1 LSTAYISIGSNLGDR
16 LGYIREAIGRLE
28 QSHEI
33 EICQASSVYETE
45 PVGRKE
51 QPRFLNMVLQLRTS
65 LDPLNLLEHLLGIED
80 QMGRKRDQA
89 WGPRNIDLDLL
100 LYDDVVINSD
110 GLTLPHPRMH
120 QRGFVLV
127 PLAEI
132 APKVVH
138 PLLKKSAERLL
149 GELST
154 DSVQTEGR
162 LPVSEKNESWV
173 RRYSKSA
180 FWRNC
185 KSS

>member
-1 LSTAYISIGSNLGDR
+1 LATAYIGIGSNLGDR
-16 LGYIREAIGRLE
+16 LGYIREAIAKLE
-28 QSHEI
+28 QSQEI
-33 EICQASSVYETE
+33 EIRGTSSVYETE
-45 PVGRKE
+45 PVGHKE
-51 QPRFLNMVLQLRTS
+51 QPCFLNAVLELNTA
-65 LDPLNLLEHLLGIED
+65 LEPVNLLEHLLGIEN
-80 QMGRKRDQA
+80 QMGRKRDRA
-89 WGPRNIDLDLL
+89 RGPRNIDLDLL

-120 QRGFVLV
+120 QRRFVLV